1 MKKALVIGGT
11 QFFGKRLVRNL
22 VDSGW
27 DVTIATRGKTPDPFG
42 DSVQRLI
49 IDREDRKTLEDAFGG
64 TDTFYD
70 CVFDQSCYSPLEV
83 KDALEVLEGRIG
95 HYLFTSTMSVYDFGA
110 SKQETEY
117 DPYTYPIE
125 LKSRREYIG
134 VPGYKE
140 AKRQAEAVLFQT
152 GNVLATAFRFPLVI
166 GEDDYTGR
174 LQFHVDRVKT
184 GQPIG
189 IDNPESRLG
198 YIDSEDAARF
208 IQFAAEQGLQGPYN
222 PGSAGDL
229 SLQELLDR
237 IAQAAK
243 TEAIIVASTEKES
256 TEKESTSPYNFEAS
270 LSPDVSKAA
279 ATGFEFRKL
288 DDVMDGLIQYY
299 LQTE

>member
-1 MKKALVIGGT
+1 MTKALVIGGT

-27 DVTIATRGKTPDPFG
+27 DVTIATRGRTPDPFG

-49 IDREDRKTLEDAFGG
+49 IDREDRKTLEDALGS
-64 TDTFYD
+64 TDIFYD
-70 CVFDQSCYSPLEV
+70 CVFDQSCYSPIEV
-83 KDALEVLEGRIG
+83 KDALEVLKGRVG
-95 HYLFTSTMSVYDFGA
+95 HYLFTSTMSVYDYGV
-110 SKQETEY
+110 SKKETEY

-134 VPGYKE
+134 ASGYKE

-152 GNVLATAFRFPLVI
+152 GNVPATAIRFPLVI
-166 GEDDYTGR
+166 GQDDYTGR
-174 LQFHVDRVKT
+174 LQFHVDRVKA
-184 GQPIG
+184 GEPIG
-189 IDNPESRLG
+189 IANPEARLG

-208 IQFAAEQGLQGPYN
+208 IQFAAEQKLQGPYN

-229 SLQELLDR
+229 SLQGLLDR
-237 IAQAAK
+237 IARAAEK
-243 TEAIIVASTEKES
+243 EAIIVPPS
-256 TEKESTSPYNFEAS
+256 EKESTSPYNFEDS

-288 DDVMDGLIQYY
+288 DDVLDDLIQYY
-299 LQTE
+299 LQK

>member
-27 DVTIATRGKTPDPFG
+27 DVTIATRGRTPDPFG

-49 IDREDRKTLEDAFGG
+49 IDREDRKTLEDAFGS
-64 TDTFYD
+64 TDIFYD

-95 HYLFTSTMSVYDFGA
+95 HYLFTSTMSVYDWGA
-110 SKQETEY
+110 SKQESEY

-134 VPGYKE
+134 IPGYKE
-140 AKRQAEAVLFQT
+140 AKRQAEAVLFQA
-152 GNVLATAFRFPLVI
+152 GNVPATAFRFPLVI

-174 LQFHVDRVKT
+174 LQFHVDRVKA

-208 IQFAAEQGLQGPYN
+208 IQFAAEQKLQGPYN

-237 IAQAAK
+237 IAQTAK
-243 TEAIIVASTEKES
+243 TEAIIVPS
-256 TEKESTSPYNFEAS
+256 TEKESTSPYNFGAS

-288 DDVMDGLIQYY
+288 DDLIDGLIHYY
-299 LQTE
+299 LHAE

>member
-1 MKKALVIGGT
+1 MTKALVIGGT

-27 DVTIATRGKTPDPFG
+27 DVTIATRGRTPDPFG

-49 IDREDRKTLEDAFGG
+49 IDREDRKTLEDALGS
-64 TDTFYD
+64 TDIFYD
-70 CVFDQSCYSPLEV
+70 CVFDQSCYSPIEV
-83 KDALEVLEGRIG
+83 KDALEVLKGRVG
-95 HYLFTSTMSVYDFGA
+95 HYLFTSTMSVYDYGA
-110 SKQETEY
+110 SKKETEY

-134 VPGYKE
+134 ASGYKE

-152 GNVLATAFRFPLVI
+152 GNVPATAIRFPLVI
-166 GEDDYTGR
+166 GQDDYTGR
-174 LQFHVDRVKT
+174 LQFHVDRVKA
-184 GQPIG
+184 GEPIG
-189 IDNPESRLG
+189 IANPEARLG

-208 IQFAAEQGLQGPYN
+208 IQFAAEQKLQGPYN

-229 SLQELLDR
+229 SLQGLLDR
-237 IAQAAK
+237 IARAAEK
-243 TEAIIVASTEKES
+243 EAIIVPPS
-256 TEKESTSPYNFEAS
+256 EKESTSPYNFEDS

-288 DDVMDGLIQYY
+288 DDVLDDLIQYY
-299 LQTE
+299 LQK